1 MENILNDKNL
11 IYIYDYLIANN
22 MFDLFIKAIVEE
34 NIKVRDTINTIVDG
48 VDIYA
53 KDIEKVLNELYTKVN
68 DKK

>member
-34 NIKVRDTINTIVDG
+34 NETYKKMIK
-48 VDIYA
+48 
-53 KDIEKVLNELYTKVN
+53 YTKTIKKVN
-68 DKK
+68 N